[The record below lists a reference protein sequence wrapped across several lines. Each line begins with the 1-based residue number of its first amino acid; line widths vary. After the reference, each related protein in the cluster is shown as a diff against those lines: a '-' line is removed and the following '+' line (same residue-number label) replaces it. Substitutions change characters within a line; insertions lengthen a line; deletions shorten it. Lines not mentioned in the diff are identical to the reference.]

1 MDCDHFMD
9 QKNILKFIYYFMI
22 IFLIVDIFKHVL
34 LLQLYSHKG
43 NVVILSLIIFVEIGF
58 NMSIHINI

>member
-9 QKNILKFIYYFMI
+9 QKNILKFIYCFMI
-22 IFLIVDIFKHVL
+22 IFLIVDIFKHFFTVTII
-34 LLQLYSHKG
+34 
-43 NVVILSLIIFVEIGF
+43 VILSLIIFVGIGF